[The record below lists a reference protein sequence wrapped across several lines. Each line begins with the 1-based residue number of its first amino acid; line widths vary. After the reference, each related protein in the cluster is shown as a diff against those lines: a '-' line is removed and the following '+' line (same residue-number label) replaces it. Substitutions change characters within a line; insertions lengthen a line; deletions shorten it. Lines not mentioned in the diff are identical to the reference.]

1 MPNDTRSKRLELS
14 RRFALKAF
22 GGSAVA
28 GLSLLS
34 GARAIAQPIFQAYPF
49 QLGIA
54 SGEPSAD
61 GFVIW
66 TRLAPEPFAIGYG
79 MPPAAVE
86 VEWQVAKDGRFTE
99 VVANGAAIARP
110 ELGHAVHVE
119 VSGLEPNR
127 PYFYRFFAGRER
139 SPTGRSRTT
148 PALGQPIENVRFAVA
163 GCQHYESGYYTAHK
177 YLAQEQADFVYCY
190 GDYIYEGRGN
200 RVWNSRNGPIVNVR
214 QHFGQEIYTI
224 SDYRRRY
231 AQYKM
236 DTDLQA
242 AHASAPWFVTW
253 DDHEID
259 NNWVSSTD
267 QDETPSYPF
276 QLRQQMAMQAYY
288 EHMPLRPSSM
298 PMGNRMQIYRQAQ
311 FGDLLDLNLL
321 DTRSY
326 RSNQPCG
333 DSWGVECDAVWE
345 DDLEVLGRAQEQWL
359 YEKLGASKARWQVLA
374 QQIMVMDL
382 DRQPG
387 EGVTQNLDSWAGYR
401 TPRARMLDQIKDLG
415 RDSVIVL
422 TGDEHQNY
430 AGELHLNGQ
439 RPEAKPIAT
448 EFVTTS
454 VASGG
459 DGEDKRADTAAIQA
473 ENECLK
479 WFNSQRGYVICDV
492 NRDQWL
498 TEFKVVDKI
507 STKGGTISTRKRMT
521 VDHGAPGSLA
531 EA

>member
-1 MPNDTRSKRLELS
+1 MTDFTSRRLELN

-22 GGSAVA
+22 GASAIT
-28 GLSLLS
+28 GLSLMS
-34 GARAIAQPIFQAYPF
+34 GVAAIAQPIFQAYPF

-61 GFVIW
+61 GFVLW
-66 TRLAPEPFAIGYG
+66 TRLAPEPFEIGYG

-86 VEWQVAKDGRFTE
+86 VEWQVAKDGRFAE
-99 VVANGAAIARP
+99 VVAKGTAIARP

-119 VSGLEPNR
+119 VAGLEPNR

-148 PALGQPIENVRFAVA
+148 PAVGQPIDNVRFAIA

-177 YLAQEQADFVYCY
+177 YLAREQADFVYCY

-200 RVWNSRNGPIVNVR
+200 RVWNSRNGPIVNPR
-214 QHFGQEIYTI
+214 RHFGQEIYTI

-259 NNWVSSTD
+259 NNWVAGLD
-267 QDETPSYPF
+267 QDETPAYAF

-288 EHMPLRPSSM
+288 EHMPLRMSSM
-298 PMGNRMQIYRQAQ
+298 PMGARMQLYRQAQ

-326 RSNQPCG
+326 RSDQPCE
-333 DSWGVECDAVWE
+333 DRWGVECAAVWE
-345 DDLEVLGRAQEQWL
+345 KDLEVLGRVQEQWL
-359 YEKLGASKARWQVLA
+359 YEKLGASKSRWQVLA

-382 DRQPG
+382 DRRPG
-387 EGVTQNLDSWAGYR
+387 EGRTENLDSWAGYR

-430 AGELHLNGQ
+430 AGELHMDGQ
-439 RPEAKPIAT
+439 RPGKTPIAT

-454 VASGG
+454 ISSSG
-459 DGEDKRADTAAIQA
+459 DGEDKRADTAAIQK

-507 STKGGTISTRKRMT
+507 STKGGAISTRKRMT

>member
-1 MPNDTRSKRLELS
+1 MNDFTSKRLELS

-22 GGSAVA
+22 GASAIT
-28 GLSLLS
+28 GLALVS

-54 SGEPSAD
+54 SGEPSFD

-66 TRLAPEPFAIGYG
+66 TRLAPEPFEIGYG
-79 MPPAAVE
+79 MPPAPVE
-86 VEWQVAKDGRFTE
+86 VRWEVASDPGMRMK
-99 VVANGAAIARP
+99 VAEGTAIARP

-119 VSGLEPNR
+119 VADLEPNR
-127 PYFYRFFAGRER
+127 EYFYRFFAGRER
-139 SPTGRSRTT
+139 SPRGRSRTT
-148 PALGQPIENVRFAVA
+148 PAIGQPVENVRFAVA
-163 GCQHYESGYYTAHK
+163 GCQHYESGYYTAHR
-177 YLAQEQADFVYCY
+177 YLADEQADFVYCY

-200 RVWNSRNGPIVNVR
+200 RVWNSRNGPVVNPR

-236 DTDLQA
+236 DPDLQA
-242 AHASAPWFVTW
+242 AHASAPWFVMW

-259 NNWVSSTD
+259 NNWVSAID
-267 QDETPSYPF
+267 QDETPQYAF
-276 QLRQQMAMQAYY
+276 QLRKQMAMQAYY
-288 EHMPLRPSSM
+288 EHMPLRVSSM
-298 PMGNRMQIYRQAQ
+298 PMGARMQLYRQAR
-311 FGDLLDLNLL
+311 FGDLLDFNLL

-326 RSNQPCG
+326 RSDQPCG
-333 DSWGVECDAVWE
+333 DRWGVECEAVN
-345 DDLEVLGRAQEQWL
+345 DPNLEVLGRAQEQWL
-359 YEKLGASKARWQVLA
+359 YEKLGASSARWQVLA

-382 DRQPG
+382 DRRPG
-387 EGVTQNLDSWAGYR
+387 EGRTENLDSWAGYR

-430 AGELHLNGQ
+430 AGELHMDGQ

-454 VASGG
+454 ISSSG
-459 DGEDKRADTAAIQA
+459 DGEDKRADTLAIQQ

-492 NRDQWL
+492 SRDQWM

-507 STKGGTISTRKRMT
+507 STKGGSLSTRKRMT
-521 VDHGAPGSLA
+521 VGHGAPGSLA

>member
-1 MPNDTRSKRLELS
+1 MTDFTSKRLELS
-14 RRFALKAF
+14 RRYALKTF
-22 GGSAVA
+22 GASAIT
-28 GLSLLS
+28 GLSLMS
-34 GARAIAQPIFQAYPF
+34 GVAAIAQPIFQAYPF

-66 TRLAPEPFAIGYG
+66 TRLAPEPFEIGYG

-86 VEWQVAKDGRFTE
+86 VEWQVAKDGRFAE
-99 VVANGAAIARP
+99 VVAKGTALARP

-119 VSGLEPNR
+119 VGGLEPNR

-148 PALGQPIENVRFAVA
+148 PAIGQPIDKVRFAVA

-177 YLAQEQADFVYCY
+177 YLAQEQADFVFCY

-200 RVWNSRNGPIVNVR
+200 RVWNSRNGPIVNAR

-259 NNWVSSTD
+259 NNWVTGED
-267 QDETPSYPF
+267 QDGTPKYAF
-276 QLRQQMAMQAYY
+276 RLRQQMAMQAYY
-288 EHMPLRPSSM
+288 EHMPLRMSSM
-298 PMGNRMQIYRQAQ
+298 PMGARMQLYRQAQ
-311 FGDLLDLNLL
+311 FGDLMDLNLL

-326 RSNQPCG
+326 RTNQPCE
-333 DSWGVECDAVWE
+333 DRWGVECDAVN
-345 DDLEVLGRAQEQWL
+345 DPAAEVLGRAQEQWL

-382 DRQPG
+382 DRRPG
-387 EGVTQNLDSWAGYR
+387 EGRTENLDSWAGYR

-430 AGELHLNGQ
+430 AGELHMDGQ
-439 RPEAKPIAT
+439 RPGPKPIAT

-454 VASGG
+454 ISSSG
-459 DGEDKRADTAAIQA
+459 DGEDKRADTAAIQK

-492 NRDQWL
+492 SRDQWL
-498 TEFKVVDKI
+498 TEFKVVDRI
-507 STKGGTISTRKRMT
+507 STKGGVLSTRKRMT